1 MPEPIHLAIL
11 ASGSGSNA
19 ASILEH
25 FQSSSE
31 VKVAFVGCNR
41 PPEKAAIYE
50 RTRSFGMETEFF
62 SIADL
67 TEGRLLRTL
76 LERGIDWVALA
87 GFLARVPADFVRAF
101 GGRMLNVHPSLL
113 PKFGGQGMYG
123 MHVHKAV
130 IEAGESESGMTV
142 HWVTEAYDEGAI
154 VFQAACEVKED
165 DTPELLAD
173 RVLQMEHQYYPRA
186 IAACI
191 ATATA

>member
-1 MPEPIHLAIL
+1 
-11 ASGSGSNA
+11 
-19 ASILEH
+19 
-25 FQSSSE
+25 
-31 VKVAFVGCNR
+31 
-41 PPEKAAIYE
+41 
-50 RTRSFGMETEFF
+50 
-62 SIADL
+62 
-67 TEGRLLRTL
+67 
-76 LERGIDWVALA
+76 
-87 GFLARVPADFVRAF
+87 
-101 GGRMLNVHPSLL
+101 
-113 PKFGGQGMYG
+113 MYG

-154 VFQAACEVKED
+154 VFQASCEVKED